1 MTMKSRASLNKS
13 LLYIGLITFIILANA
28 CGDAADSPYLEVD
41 ENSTNL
47 GGDVQSPGI
56 ANYGDNTP
64 ISSGKYSTDDLIERE
79 KAAKEETQTTP
90 HRLPATH
97 RPRAPRRRR
106 PIR

>member
-13 LLYIGLITFIILANA
+13 LLYIALITFTILANA

-79 KAAKEETQTTP
+79 KAAKEETPDDATP
-90 HRLPATH
+90 PASDT
-97 RPRAPRRRR
+97 PPASTPAPSTDT
-106 PIR
+106 